1 VEQWQ
6 VEESE
11 RDGSPHL
18 CPSSDGNAG
27 EPGRLS
33 ITVLIT
39 LPLDSV
45 ISPLVPPSDAGEED
59 LDEEEEEK
67 KAEGADGDG
76 DEWKF
81 RSFLLEDYA
90 WRVYHERLQF
100 KDPLARYRI

>member
-1 VEQWQ
+1 LKKVRGIAR
-6 VEESE
+6 ST
-11 RDGSPHL
+11 ST
-18 CPSSDGNAG
+18 PSGEGHAG

-45 ISPLVPPSDAGEED
+45 ISPLVPPSDAGEEGF
-59 LDEEEEEK
+59 DEEAKET
-67 KAEGADGDG
+67 DGGDADG
-76 DEWKF
+76 DEWRF
-81 RSFLLEDYA
+81 HSFSLEDYA